1 MAFDRGRC
9 RGCAIRW
16 LIADQKARFPI
27 HGPAPQEIQ
36 YHPRRRL
43 APVADAAIFG
53 TNSLRVERA
62 IADIVEMSS
71 SCCELDR
78 KLRMEIPHIF
88 LRIKP
93 PRDPG
98 LIGDEE
104 NE

>member
-1 MAFDRGRC
+1 MAFDPGLC

-27 HGPAPQEIQ
+27 HGPALEEIQ
-36 YHPRRRL
+36 YHPRCRL
-43 APVADAAIFG
+43 APVAGAPIFG
-53 TNSLRVERA
+53 TNRLGVERA
-62 IADIVEMSS
+62 VADIVEMGSS
-71 SCCELDR
+71 RCELDCE
-78 KLRMEIPHIF
+78 LRMENPYLVLGIE
-88 LRIKP
+88 P